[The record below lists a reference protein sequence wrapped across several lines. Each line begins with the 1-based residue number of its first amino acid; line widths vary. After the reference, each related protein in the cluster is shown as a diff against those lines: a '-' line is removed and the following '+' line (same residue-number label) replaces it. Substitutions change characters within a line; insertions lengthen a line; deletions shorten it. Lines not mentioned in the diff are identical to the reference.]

1 MKFYYDGYRLLNEE
15 EFLKESLKYINKEMA
30 NEDIE
35 YETQLRLNRDYTV
48 YGILNLNLTQEE
60 QSKMLKE
67 YKLKTIVELKKN
79 HFKDFSDLFIVYNI
93 DFETKTGKVLSEYC
107 SE

>member
-93 DFETKTGKVLSEYC
+93 DFETKTGKALSEYC

>member
-48 YGILNLNLTQEE
+48 YGILSLNLTQEE

-67 YKLKTIVELKKN
+67 YKLKTIAELKKG
-79 HFKDFSDLFIVYNI
+79 HFKDFSDLFIIFNI
-93 DFETKTGKVLSEYC
+93 DFETKTGEILF
-107 SE
+107 